1 MTSKQAGPG
10 AGSPAAG
17 PVPAEK
23 VPAEKVPA
31 EKVPAEPVLAEAWV
45 PTSDGEARTAMFG
58 YLGAIVTGPLI
69 PLAVYAVA
77 RRRSWYLRAHSARAV
92 NLSVTG
98 LLYLVCCAIL
108 CGLLTLDNLT
118 VALVV
123 AGGIA
128 SFFWF
133 SMLGHLIRGSVAAN
147 HGESYAVPAWLCAQV
162 AKP

>member
-10 AGSPAAG
+10 TGSQAAG
-17 PVPAEK
+17 AVSAQ
-23 VPAEKVPA
+23 
-31 EKVPAEPVLAEAWV
+31 AWV
-45 PTSDGEARTAMFG
+45 PASDAEARTAMFG

-69 PLAVYAVA
+69 PLAVYVVA
-77 RRRSWYLRAHSARAV
+77 RRRSWYLRAHTAAAV

-108 CGLLTLDNLT
+108 CGLLMLDNVT

-128 SFFWF
+128 AFFWF
-133 SMLGHLIRGSVAAN
+133 SMLRHLIRGSVAAD
-147 HGESYAVPAWLCAQV
+147 HGESYTVPAWLCAQV